1 MKKIFPILI
10 ILFIMALAFQVVL
23 NVFIKHHNVKYSIN
37 SNGNSYLIE
46 EDFVSKDNYDF
57 IIKDKN
63 NNIYNYNFKHNYNKQ
78 DRIIKD
84 IKTYTSNKIT
94 CIVPICKRNLFDN
107 IYCNYNNKVYSYS
120 YLKENKIDINKIT
133 NSIKKDGYYKNTLNE
148 TNKIKKNES
157 NNYYIGNIP
166 DNYKFVVWNYTGL
179 DIINNKSV
187 EEATIFEGKDLYDND
202 YSSIAGDYYIILE
215 KSSTNELVAYNI
227 KDSGKANIYS
237 DDTLSGEYNILG
249 SYKNKL
255 YLVDLDK
262 YIEYSID
269 PYSRKVEK
277 IGEESTGYKG
287 FENGKLIDV
296 STSDFK
302 SNIDKYKVNALI
314 QDDTITS
321 KFNATNIFKV
331 DKYYYFKDKNNN
343 FYRSNTKYKTN
354 PTLLFRLNEVSDWK
368 VIDNN
373 ILVISDN
380 LLYFYNDEYGLKK
393 VMLNNEFR
401 YRYKNMYGLWH
412 E

>member
-1 MKKIFPILI
+1 M
-10 ILFIMALAFQVVL
+10 
-23 NVFIKHHNVKYSIN
+23 
-37 SNGNSYLIE
+37 
-46 EDFVSKDNYDF
+46 
-57 IIKDKN
+57 
-63 NNIYNYNFKHNYNKQ
+63 
-78 DRIIKD
+78 
-84 IKTYTSNKIT
+84 
-94 CIVPICKRNLFDN
+94 
-107 IYCNYNNKVYSYS
+107 
-120 YLKENKIDINKIT
+120 
-133 NSIKKDGYYKNTLNE
+133 
-148 TNKIKKNES
+148 
-157 NNYYIGNIP
+157 
-166 DNYKFVVWNYTGL
+166 
-179 DIINNKSV
+179 
-187 EEATIFEGKDLYDND
+187 
-202 YSSIAGDYYIILE
+202 
-215 KSSTNELVAYNI
+215 
-227 KDSGKANIYS
+227 
-237 DDTLSGEYNILG
+237 G